1 MVFAMLLSFAGC
13 GGGYSEEDAAS
24 LVKWNLESIYLGE
37 HDPAFISS
45 TRSTEEEL
53 DASYEEGIFAEV
65 DFFIYYVDIEYPTEE
80 IRNELAEVYKE
91 IYSKSK
97 FEVKGAERVDEIT
110 FKIETEIYPIDIME
124 HLLMNYED
132 YLTDLYAEY
141 ADVDM
146 ENMTMAEYQ
155 EYDEKWAACLIEALR
170 AQIPEMGYNAPETV
184 TVEVKY
190 LEDEEVWQMT
200 DESFSEFDARVI
212 EYP

>member
-1 MVFAMLLSFAGC
+1 MGGC

-97 FEVKGAERVDEIT
+97 FEVKAPKE
-110 FKIETEIYPIDIME
+110 
-124 HLLMNYED
+124 
-132 YLTDLYAEY
+132 LTRSLS
-141 ADVDM
+141 
-146 ENMTMAEYQ
+146 
-155 EYDEKWAACLIEALR
+155 KSKPKF
-170 AQIPEMGYNAPETV
+170 IPSISWN
-184 TVEVKY
+184 
-190 LEDEEVWQMT
+190 
-200 DESFSEFDARVI
+200 FF
-212 EYP
+212 